1 MSRPEKTQMEIKK
14 DIRSFL
20 KGYCFLIQATAYENL
35 ELHKRYNFLS
45 YLVKELN
52 PGSGGNNFDIAD
64 KISISDFRQKKLEEH
79 SGEEVEAKP
88 EIKMKKPKPATL
100 EEQQK
105 KLLSQIID
113 EVNALYDKD
122 YEPDFTTKAAMQ
134 IRDLLLKNEGIRER
148 LLKSAKSNSI
158 EEFKFTYDDCIQ
170 DALVEG
176 YDQNVDFYTMLL
188 NNEEVRAK
196 FAAVF
201 MAEIYR
207 ILREESGEDE

>member
-1 MSRPEKTQMEIKK
+1 M
-14 DIRSFL
+14 
-20 KGYCFLIQATAYENL
+20 
-35 ELHKRYNFLS
+35 
-45 YLVKELN
+45 
-52 PGSGGNNFDIAD
+52 
-64 KISISDFRQKKLEEH
+64 
-79 SGEEVEAKP
+79 
-88 EIKMKKPKPATL
+88 
-100 EEQQK
+100 
-105 KLLSQIID
+105 LSQIID

-134 IRDLLLKNEGIRER
+134 IRDLLLKNEEIRER

-158 EEFKFTYDDCIQ
+158 EEFKFTYDDCVQ

>member
-45 YLVKELN
+45 YLVNELN

-64 KISISDFRQKKLEEH
+64 KISISDFRQKKLAEH

-88 EIKMKKPKPATL
+88 AIKRQKPKPATL
-100 EEQQK
+100 DEQQK
-105 KLLSQIID
+105 TL
-113 EVNALYDKD
+113 LYDKD

-134 IRDLLLKNEGIRER
+134 IRDLLLKNEEIRER

-158 EEFKFTYDDCIQ
+158 EEFKFTYDDCVQ